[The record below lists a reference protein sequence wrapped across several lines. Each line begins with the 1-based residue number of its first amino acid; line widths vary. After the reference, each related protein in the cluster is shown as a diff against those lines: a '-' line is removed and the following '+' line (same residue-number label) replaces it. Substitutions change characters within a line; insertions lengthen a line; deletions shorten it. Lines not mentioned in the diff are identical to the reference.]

1 MSRAHSRHSPIES
14 IQPMGILVVN
24 PDMAIRQLVEKSIP
38 EQRRVR
44 ISLALSDDLS
54 TAPDTPPPDVVL
66 FNIKPEA
73 WSNLNRLWRLCD
85 RWPVAQI
92 IFLSPLNDIHLWAE
106 AIRLGAYDFLPT
118 SIDPDELKWVL
129 QGAFA
134 RRRGGVEG
142 TPGYSKRKGCNQL
155 RIC

>member
-1 MSRAHSRHSPIES
+1 MSRALSRHSPIES
-14 IQPMGILVVN
+14 IKPVEILIVN
-24 PDMAIRQLVEKSIP
+24 PDMEIRHLVEKSIP
-38 EQRRVR
+38 EQRVR
-44 ISLALSDDLS
+44 ISRALSDDLS
-54 TAPDTPPPDVVL
+54 TTPDTPPPDVVL

-73 WSNLNRLWRLCD
+73 WSDLNRLWRVCD

-118 SIDPDELKWVL
+118 SIDPDQLKWIL

-142 TPGYSKRKGCNQL
+142 TAGYSNRKVATN
-155 RIC
+155 

>member
-1 MSRAHSRHSPIES
+1 MSRAHPRHSPIER
-14 IQPMGILVVN
+14 IKTMRILIVN
-24 PDMAIRQLVEKSIP
+24 PDMAIRHLVEKSIP
-38 EQRRVR
+38 EKRRVR

-66 FNIKPEA
+66 FNIKAEA
-73 WSNLNRLWRLCD
+73 WSNLNRLWRVCD

-118 SIDPDELKWVL
+118 SIDPDQLKWVL

-134 RRRGGVEG
+134 RRRGGVEA
-142 TPGYSKRKGCNQL
+142 TAGYSNRKVATN
-155 RIC
+155 